1 MDADIGCTP
10 PSQRDDR
17 CNLRIIDAKGLA
29 APRDHDRL
37 AWKTRP
43 NFLQVI
49 HCQPFDDRTGLHCCG
64 RWAIVGEAGRD
75 DHLVSHLAK
84 QGASFHAGV
93 LGRRESTRTVQIE
106 HYRLVVVRSVP
117 QRFFIGLVNGCSCRI
132 EGLTTSKH
140 NCDCYGKRRYFHRT
154 DWVLADRQ
162 ERYQFLNEN
171 GWQWKWRSSL

>member
-106 HYRLVVVRSVP
+106 HYRLVVVRSVLP
-117 QRFFIGLVNGCSCRI
+117 AFFYRPCEWLLLS
-132 EGLTTSKH
+132 
-140 NCDCYGKRRYFHRT
+140 DRRSDNQQAQLR
-154 DWVLADRQ
+154 LLRQ
-162 ERYQFLNEN
+162 EEIFSSHRLGF
-171 GWQWKWRSSL
+171 GRSPRKISILK

>member
-140 NCDCYGKRRYFHRT
+140 NCNCYGKRRYFHRT